1 MQQIPFTQI
10 VNELIKP
17 IYLIV
22 TTAAALLFYSQSY
35 QLFKENRDLKKKLG
49 RED

>member
-17 IYLIV
+17 IYLLL
-22 TTAAALLFYSQSY
+22 TTAAALLFFSHAKL
-35 QLFKENRDLKKKLG
+35 LFKENRDLKKKLG
-49 RED
+49 RDD